1 MHVSHKGIKRN
12 RNSRS
17 PHVGLALE
25 ARDKILESVNCATGF
40 PRSRRSKQ
48 VAGVGRGREE
58 LVMGGGEAGNWKGHR
73 IKFSHLVVFYFLAL
87 NVAAHFKVFFY
98 RLGI

>member
-1 MHVSHKGIKRN
+1 MRQG
-12 RNSRS
+12 
-17 PHVGLALE
+17 
-25 ARDKILESVNCATGF
+25 
-40 PRSRRSKQ
+40 
-48 VAGVGRGREE
+48 
-58 LVMGGGEAGNWKGHR
+58 WKGHR